1 MKIYTNI
8 AVLFKKYE
16 FSAKNKK
23 KMSLKTTS
31 FSNTSKPI

>member
-23 KMSLKTTS
+23 KDVVKNNIFFKYL
-31 FSNTSKPI
+31 

>member
-8 AVLFKKYE
+8 AVFFEKYE
-16 FSAKNKK
+16 FSTKNKK
-23 KMSLKTTS
+23 KMPLKTTS